1 MASSN
6 EQRLVQEQQ
15 QRLQQRL
22 NPQYMALGRLLE
34 MSVAE
39 LEEEIRSR
47 LDDNPALEVVSPSA
61 ADEHLPENDFH
72 ETSEQL
78 QQADYAS
85 EDDMPSS
92 AVPFR
97 TRADGY
103 ENFDPTSIAADEGD
117 SLYDAVMQRLD
128 SEYELS
134 DSDRRIAEYIIGN
147 FDESGYLTR
156 SLASIADDIAI
167 AEGFEPAPADMNRVF
182 SLIRTLDPPGIGA
195 VDLRDALLL
204 QLDSK
209 KASVTQRTAR
219 EIVANYF
226 DLLSKK
232 HYARLMA
239 QLEISEENLSEAL
252 DLIKSLNPKPASALS
267 IGANSDRVRHVN
279 PDVALEYNHESG
291 AFTITLL
298 GNIPELGIEETFT
311 DLTPVEKPSANAAVR
326 QRQRQAL
333 AFKKRKYDD
342 AAAFIGLLR
351 MRAETMMKIV
361 KAIVDIQRTFF
372 ITGEK
377 ADIRP
382 MILKDISERTGLD
395 LSVISRATA
404 DKYILTSHGVY
415 PLKFFFNER
424 PDAESDVSSHEI
436 LKAIQNIIAAEDK
449 HSPMSDQAI
458 ADALVARGYDIARR
472 TVAKYRERIGFP
484 VARLRRNL

>member
-1 MASSN
+1 M
-6 EQRLVQEQQ
+6 QEQQ

-22 NPQYMALGRLLE
+22 NPQYVALGRLLE

-47 LDDNPALEVVSPSA
+47 LNDNPALEVVSPSSG
-61 ADEHLPENDFH
+61 DEHAQENDFH

-85 EDDMPSS
+85 EDDMPISS
-92 AVPFR
+92 RPYSH
-97 TRADGY
+97 RADGY
-103 ENFDPTSIAADEGD
+103 EDFDPTSIAADDGV
-117 SLYDAVMQRLD
+117 SLYEAVMSRLE
-128 SEYELS
+128 SEYEMS
-134 DSDRRIAEYIIGN
+134 DTDRRIAAYIIGN

-156 SLASIADDIAI
+156 SLSSIADDIAI
-167 AEGFEPAPADMNRVF
+167 AEGFEPRPEEMNRVF
-182 SLIRTLDPPGIGA
+182 SLIRTLDPPGLGA

-204 QLDSK
+204 QLDAK

-232 HYARLMA
+232 HYSRLVA
-239 QLEISEENLSEAL
+239 QLEISEKNLSEAL

-267 IGANSDRVRHVN
+267 IGASTDRVRHVN
-279 PDVALEYNHESG
+279 PDISLEYDNDTG
-291 AFTITLL
+291 IFTISLL
-298 GNIPELGIEETFT
+298 GNIPELGIEESFT
-311 DLTPVEKPSANAAVR
+311 ELAPIEKPSANAAVR

-333 AFKKRKYDD
+333 AFKRRKYDD
-342 AAAFIGLLR
+342 ASAFIGLLR

-361 KAIVDIQRTFF
+361 KTIVDIQRTFF

-382 MILKDISERTGLD
+382 MILRDISERTGLD

-404 DKYILTSHGVY
+404 DKYILTTHGVY
-415 PLKFFFNER
+415 PLKLFFNER

-436 LKAIQNIIAAEDK
+436 IKAIQTIIDAEDK

-458 ADALVARGYDIARR
+458 ADALVTRGYDIARR
-472 TVAKYRERIGFP
+472 TVAKYRERLGLP

>member
-1 MASSN
+1 
-6 EQRLVQEQQ
+6 
-15 QRLQQRL
+15 
-22 NPQYMALGRLLE
+22 
-34 MSVAE
+34 
-39 LEEEIRSR
+39 
-47 LDDNPALEVVSPSA
+47 
-61 ADEHLPENDFH
+61 
-72 ETSEQL
+72 
-78 QQADYAS
+78 
-85 EDDMPSS
+85 
-92 AVPFR
+92 
-97 TRADGY
+97 
-103 ENFDPTSIAADEGD
+103 
-117 SLYDAVMQRLD
+117 MQRLD

-167 AEGFEPAPADMNRVF
+167 AEGFEPTPADMNRVF

-415 PLKFFFNER
+415 PLKLFFNER

-472 TVAKYRERIGFP
+472 TVAKYRERLGFP